1 MFLKVMNIL
10 TKIVMGNIIC
20 DRAVKSVILPH
31 YLVELYLGKRRRPK
45 LNVNFDPILKP
56 PLSSFENNFS
66 PICYLNLS
74 LENTGQAIA
83 KYVGAVF
90 LSPHKLIKDLKLV
103 TISVEQFPHMKNMS
117 FLPEQIA
124 WNYTNAG
131 ARMPLRFSFNTLKG
145 GTN

>member
-1 MFLKVMNIL
+1 MFLQVMNIL

-45 LNVNFDPILKP
+45 LN
-56 PLSSFENNFS
+56 
-66 PICYLNLS
+66 
-74 LENTGQAIA
+74 GQAIA
-83 KYVGAVF
+83 KYVRAVF
-90 LSPHKLIKDLKLV
+90 LFPHKLIKDLKLV
-103 TISVEQFPHMKNMS
+103 TIDVEQFPHLKNMS

-124 WNYTNAG
+124 WDYTNAG
-131 ARMPLRFSFNTLKG
+131 ARMPLCFSFNALKG